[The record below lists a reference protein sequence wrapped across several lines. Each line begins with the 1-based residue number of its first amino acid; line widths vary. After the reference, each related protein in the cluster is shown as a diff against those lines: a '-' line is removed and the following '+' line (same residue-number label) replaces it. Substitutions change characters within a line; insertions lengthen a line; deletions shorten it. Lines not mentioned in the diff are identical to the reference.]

1 MKAIYQKPETTVT
14 AIATMSLLANSP
26 VENGFKKST
35 SPEVGDGITSGNLSR
50 QRSVWGDD
58 EDYDF

>member
-1 MKAIYQKPETTVT
+1 
-14 AIATMSLLANSP
+14 MSLLANSP

-35 SPEVGDGITSGNLSR
+35 SPEVGEGITSGNPSR